1 MKTIKLNNGSLE
13 CATCIPNW
21 LPKNPHQ
28 MSIIVFFSNE
38 TMFVIRDFDFE
49 CDWRQLDMRFVNHQV
64 RGKIHVRVKSL
75 EFWNDVQQSHLHG
88 IEIGPVIRIIRG
100 ITSSNRNTVKTNG
113 YTIKPPPA
121 CHSVRSHSE
130 SMDKNRKPKNVA
142 LHKPVG
148 YWIELYCA
156 PNAEHK
162 NNVCKLCSIIPEYVL
177 FSPIF
182 LMKTI
187 SCVCFFSTFF
197 FNSGFFSSF
206 WSKRIA
212 NNIHTYLHVSSTLQT
227 YI

>member
-1 MKTIKLNNGSLE
+1 MKTIELNNGSLE

-187 SCVCFFSTFF
+187 SCVFFLYFF
-197 FNSGFFSSF
+197 F
-206 WSKRIA
+206 
-212 NNIHTYLHVSSTLQT
+212 
-227 YI
+227 